1 MALCDYLITNDIA
14 GYDCDNPMSKGVGR
28 IGLLLNRA
36 DINFDTASGQFDTY
50 PFRVNLDNEYS
61 LKCDKQAYKIMQ
73 TGRNPFN
80 GTQQEM
86 VEGATVNTITNTL
99 QFVVLRQDADFAKQL
114 NALVNGEFVAVLA
127 NNNGTFQVYGYETGL
142 HCTGA
147 VRELYSDDNLAGWLL
162 TFTEE
167 GAVKGNLFC
176 TSSAFFD
183 LVSGTTGMCE

>member
-14 GYDCDNPMSKGVGR
+14 GYDCENPMVKGVEA
-28 IGLLLNRA
+28 IGLLLNRSSL
-36 DINFDTASGQFDTY
+36 SGKPLRTGFM
-50 PFRVNLDNEYS
+50 LDFQDAM
-61 LKCDKQAYKIMQ
+61 KCDNHAYRVIQ
-73 TGRNPFN
+73 SGRNPFN

-86 VEGATVNTITNTL
+86 VEGATVNTITNTV

-114 NALVNGEFVAVLA
+114 HALVNGEFVAFMH
-127 NNNGTFQVYGYETGL
+127 NKNGTYQVYGSETGL

-167 GAVKGNLFC
+167 GATFGNLFV
-176 TSSAFFD
+176 TK
-183 LVSGTTGMCE
+183 GTYDAIQVGDPC